1 MLRRHV
7 RPCHVRHVLKLG
19 PLPLSVH
26 VPRKVPFMPPLRL
39 SSHHGVVALM
49 IMIRKAPRKVLRM
62 PILSFRIGVCQGS
75 PEGSAHA
82 PFKFPRWSVAP
93 PFKFP
98 RWCVCAPFKFP
109 RRCVCAPF
117 KFPQWCV
124 CAHVDCILRCK
135 RVVFTGLAEARVCFC
150 SSLRSG

>member
-1 MLRRHV
+1 
-7 RPCHVRHVLKLG
+7 
-19 PLPLSVH
+19 
-26 VPRKVPFMPPLRL
+26 MPPLRL

-93 PFKFP
+93 HLSFHGGVFAHHLSFHGG
-98 RWCVCAPFKFP
+98 VFAPHLSFHSGVF
-109 RRCVCAPF
+109 
-117 KFPQWCV
+117 
-124 CAHVDCILRCK
+124 AHTLTVYCG
-135 RVVFTGLAEARVCFC
+135 VNG
-150 SSLRSG
+150 